1 MATNFFSFRGLSKA
15 APLAI
20 ALLQSFAIALSI
32 ASVSAAQTPPA
43 GTTFPAVTDA
53 EVSAFMKAQQK
64 DMSASLTIRSN
75 PKRVPLLLGAIKRD
89 PAGFWATDLHGS
101 CFVEDRAI
109 AGRLPAAERPN
120 VYAQVV
126 VYLSA
131 AHTTIS
137 NALQKAP
144 QNQLLKYNL
153 STIEKDLALV
163 QADLGQR
170 PNDTRT
176 ATIPGSISN
185 AAPRTGPTPAR
196 NANVAAARA
205 KVCES
210 HLTQIDLA
218 REMWK
223 NDHNKP
229 ETATP
234 TANDLTYYIPYK
246 IFPNCPDG
254 GTYTIGR
261 LNQKPTCS
269 FPGHILPPR
278 PR

>member
-1 MATNFFSFRGLSKA
+1 MATNLSTFRGLLKTTS
-15 APLAI
+15 LAVTLVPI
-20 ALLQSFAIALSI
+20 LAFSI
-32 ASVSAAQTPPA
+32 WATVAAAQVTIVPRTPNA
-43 GTTFPAVTDA
+43 TVTDA
-53 EVSAFMKAQQK
+53 EVTAFMKAHERDAK
-64 DMSASLTIRSN
+64 ALLTIQAN
-75 PKRVPLLLGAIKRD
+75 PKRLPLLLGAIRKD
-89 PAGFWATDLHGS
+89 PAGYWVGYLHGT
-101 CFVEDRAI
+101 CFIHDRAM
-109 AGRLPAAERPN
+109 AGRLPAAERPK
-120 VYAQVV
+120 VFAGVV
-126 VYLSA
+126 QYLSA
-131 AHTTIS
+131 AQMTIS
-137 NALQKAP
+137 NAFLKAP

-153 STIEKDLALV
+153 STIDKDLALV

-176 ATIPGSISN
+176 AIIPGSISN

-234 TANDLTYYIPYK
+234 TATDLTYYIPYK